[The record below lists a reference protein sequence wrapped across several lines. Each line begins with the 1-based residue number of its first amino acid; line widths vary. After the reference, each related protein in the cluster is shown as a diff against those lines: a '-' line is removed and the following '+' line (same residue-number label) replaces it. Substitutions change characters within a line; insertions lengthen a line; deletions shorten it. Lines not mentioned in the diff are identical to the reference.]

1 MNTVGNIGHNVSAEE
16 RELAGRGIP
25 GLFFKFALPGV
36 VGLLFV
42 GIQSIIDGIVLGRWM
57 GANALASVNLVLP
70 CYSFMTAFAIVMGV
84 GCQTLIGICLGRR
97 DRKGANDAFTTAF
110 LFLSVFSS
118 LVSLLIFVFAGE
130 IAVWLGANEALQ
142 AGAVEYIR
150 ALVPFFPVLS
160 VMFLGDYVLKA
171 TGHPLYAMLVLS
183 GTVILNIVLNL
194 LFVVRLEWGIT
205 GAGLATG
212 FAFTVGLIL
221 NYFLLVGKR
230 SLLPLSAGRF
240 RHRWV
245 WKMFYNGSSEGMSEL
260 SAGITV
266 YLFNITMMHYLGEQG
281 VAAFTATNYVLFIGT
296 TIFLGISDGCIPIMS
311 YNFGAGR
318 LDRVRATLRMAFR
331 TNLILGMLL
340 FCVLFFGGEHIVSLF
355 FRSVDADVLRIAV
368 MGTSIYAF
376 AFLMNGLNILASS
389 YFTAMGNAQIS
400 IIISLLRGLVF
411 VGIGI
416 VVFPVLFGIESIWYD
431 VPVAEA
437 FTLFVSLWLIRKSFR
452 VGVDCGKPIV
462 SQPERVPVSSR
473 EQIPKNKGQDRFE
486 DVFLH

>member
-1 MNTVGNIGHNVSAEE
+1 MNTVENIGVNVSAEE
-16 RELAGRGIP
+16 RELATRAIP

-36 VGLLFV
+36 IGLLFV

-110 LFLSVFSS
+110 LFLLGFSS
-118 LVSLLIFVFAGE
+118 LVSLSIFVFAGK
-130 IAVWLGANEALQ
+130 IAFWLGANEALH
-142 AGAVEYIR
+142 AGSVEYIR

-183 GTVILNIVLNL
+183 GTVVLNIVLNL
-194 LFVVRLEWGIT
+194 FFVIRLDLGIM

-212 FAFTVGLIL
+212 CAFTVGLIL
-221 NYFLLVGKR
+221 NYSLLVRKQ
-230 SLLPLSAGRF
+230 SLLPLPAGRF
-240 RHRWV
+240 RRRWV

-266 YLFNITMMHYLGEQG
+266 YLFNVTMMHYLGEEG

-318 LDRVRATLRMAFR
+318 MDRVRAALGMAFR
-331 TNLILGMLL
+331 TNLILGILL
-340 FCVLFFGGEHIVSLF
+340 FSTLFIGGKQIVSLF
-355 FRSVDADVLRIAV
+355 FQTGDSEVLKIAV
-368 MGTSIYAF
+368 LGTSVYAF

-389 YFTAMGNAQIS
+389 YFTAMGNAQVS

-411 VGIGI
+411 VGAGI
-416 VVFPVLFGIESIWYD
+416 VVFPVLFGIESIWYN
-431 VPVAEA
+431 VPVSEA
-437 FTLFVSLWLIRKSFR
+437 CTLIVSLWLIRKLFR
-452 VGVDCGKPIV
+452 GEVGYEKIIV
-462 SQPERVPVSSR
+462 PQPEKVLVRQKELSGRSMSR
-473 EQIPKNKGQDRFE
+473 
-486 DVFLH
+486 

>member
-1 MNTVGNIGHNVSAEE
+1 MNTVENMGSNVSAEE
-16 RELAGRGIP
+16 RELATRAIP

-36 VGLLFV
+36 IGLLFV
-42 GIQSIIDGIVLGRWM
+42 GIQSIIDGIVLGRWV

-84 GCQTLIGICLGRR
+84 GSQTLIGICLGRR
-97 DRKGANDAFTTAF
+97 DRQGANDAFTTAF
-110 LFLSVFSS
+110 LFLLSFSF

-130 IAVWLGANEALQ
+130 IACWLGANEALQ

-183 GTVILNIVLNL
+183 GTVLLNIVLNL
-194 LFVVRLEWGIT
+194 SFVVQLDLGIM

-212 FAFTVGLIL
+212 CAFTIGLIL
-221 NYFLLVGKR
+221 NYSLLVRKK
-230 SLLPLSAGRF
+230 SLLPLLAGHF
-240 RHRWV
+240 RRRWV

-311 YNFGAGR
+311 YNFGAGC
-318 LDRVRATLRMAFR
+318 LERVRAVLRMAFR
-331 TNLILGMLL
+331 TNLVLGILL
-340 FCVLFFGGEHIVSLF
+340 FSVLFIGGKQIVSVF
-355 FRSVDADVLRIAV
+355 FKTGDAGVLQIAAL
-368 MGTSIYAF
+368 GTSVYAF

-400 IIISLLRGLVF
+400 ILISLLRGLVF
-411 VGIGI
+411 VGLGI
-416 VVFPVLFGIESIWYD
+416 IVFPVLFGIESIWYN
-431 VPVAEA
+431 VPIAEA
-437 FTLFVSLWLIRKSFR
+437 CTLIVSLWLIRNSFR
-452 VGVDCGKPIV
+452 VTEENRVMAVPC
-462 SQPERVPVSSR
+462 PEKLVVRD
-473 EQIPKNKGQDRFE
+473 KKGTGR
-486 DVFLH
+486 

>member
-1 MNTVGNIGHNVSAEE
+1 MNTAGNTGSNVSAEE
-16 RELAGRGIP
+16 RELATRKIP
-25 GLFFKFALPGV
+25 GLFLKFALPGV
-36 VGLLFV
+36 IGLLFV
-42 GIQSIIDGIVLGRWM
+42 GIQSIIDGIVLGRWV

-110 LFLSVFSS
+110 LFLLGFSFA
-118 LVSLLIFVFAGE
+118 VSLLIFTFAGK
-130 IAVWLGANEALQ
+130 IAFLLGANEALQ

-171 TGHPLYAMLVLS
+171 TGRPLYAMLVLS
-183 GTVILNIVLNL
+183 GTVVLNIVFNL
-194 LFVVRLEWGIT
+194 LLVVQFGWGIK

-212 FAFTVGLIL
+212 IAFTVGLIL
-221 NYFLLVGKR
+221 NYSLLVRKQ
-230 SLLPLSAGRF
+230 SLLPLGAGHF
-240 RHRWV
+240 RRRWV

-266 YLFNITMMHYLGEQG
+266 YLFNVTMMHYLGEQG

-318 LDRVRATLRMAFR
+318 LDRVKAVLRIAFR
-331 TNLILGMLL
+331 TNLVLGTLL
-340 FCVLFFGGEHIVSLF
+340 FSVLFFGGKQIVTLF
-355 FRSVDADVLRIAV
+355 FRTGDSEVLRIAV
-368 MGTSIYAF
+368 VGTSIYAF

-416 VVFPVLFGIESIWYD
+416 VVFPVLFGIESIWYN

-437 FTLFVSLWLIRKSFR
+437 CTLLVSLWLVRKSFR
-452 VGVDCGKPIV
+452 METDCGGAIV
-462 SQPERVPVSSR
+462 ARTEQVPVLNR
-473 EQIPKNKGQDRFE
+473 DQVGKGMKR
-486 DVFLH
+486 

>member
-1 MNTVGNIGHNVSAEE
+1 MNTAGNIGSNVSAEE
-16 RELAGRGIP
+16 RELATKKIP
-25 GLFFKFALPGV
+25 GLFLKFALPGV
-36 VGLLFV
+36 IGLLFV
-42 GIQSIIDGIVLGRWM
+42 GIQSIIDGIVLGRWV

-110 LFLSVFSS
+110 LFLLVFSFS
-118 LVSLLIFVFAGE
+118 VSLLIFTFAGK
-130 IAVWLGANEALQ
+130 IAFLLGANEALQ
-142 AGAVEYIR
+142 AGSVEYIR
-150 ALVPFFPVLS
+150 ALVPFFPILS

-171 TGHPLYAMLVLS
+171 TGRPLYAMLVLS
-183 GTVILNIVLNL
+183 GTVVLNIVFNL
-194 LFVVRLEWGIT
+194 LFVVQFGWGIK

-212 FAFTVGLIL
+212 IAFTIGLVL
-221 NYFLLVGKR
+221 NYSLLVRKQ
-230 SLLPLSAGRF
+230 SLLPLGAGHF

-266 YLFNITMMHYLGEQG
+266 YLFNVTMMHYLGEQG

-318 LDRVRATLRMAFR
+318 LDRVKAVLRIAFR
-331 TNLILGMLL
+331 TNLGLGILL
-340 FCVLFFGGEHIVSLF
+340 FSVLFFGGKQIVTLF
-355 FRSVDADVLRIAV
+355 FRTGDSEVLRIAV
-368 MGTSIYAF
+368 VGTSIYAF
-376 AFLMNGLNILASS
+376 AFLMNGLNILVSS

-416 VVFPVLFGIESIWYD
+416 VVFPVLFGIESIWYN

-437 FTLFVSLWLIRKSFR
+437 CTLLVSLWLVRKSFR
-452 VGVDCGKPIV
+452 VDADRDRAIIA
-462 SQPERVPVSSR
+462 QPEQVPVLNR
-473 EQIPKNKGQDRFE
+473 EQVGKRMKR
-486 DVFLH
+486 

>member
-1 MNTVGNIGHNVSAEE
+1 MNTVEKVGSNVSMEE
-16 RELAGRGIP
+16 RELSTRAIP

-36 VGLLFV
+36 IGLLFV
-42 GIQSIIDGIVLGRWM
+42 GIQSIIDGIVLGRWV
-57 GANALASVNLVLP
+57 GANAIASVNLVLP

-97 DRKGANDAFTTAF
+97 DRQGANDAFTTAF
-110 LFLSVFSS
+110 LFLSGFSV
-118 LVSLLIFVFAGE
+118 LVSLLIFIFAGKL
-130 IAVWLGANEALQ
+130 AFWLGANEVLQ

-183 GTVILNIVLNL
+183 GTVLLNIGLDL
-194 LFVVRLEWGIT
+194 LFVVQWDWGIM

-212 FAFTVGLIL
+212 FAFTIGLLL
-221 NYFLLVGKR
+221 NYSLLIRKR
-230 SLLPLSAGRF
+230 SLLPLQAGRF
-240 RHRWV
+240 RRRWV

-266 YLFNITMMHYLGEQG
+266 YLFNIIMMHYLGEQG

-318 LDRVRATLRMAFR
+318 LDRVRATLKMAFR
-331 TNLILGMLL
+331 TNLVLGVSL
-340 FCVLFFGGEHIVSLF
+340 FSVLFLGGKQVVSLF
-355 FRSVDADVLRIAV
+355 FRTGDSEVLQIAV
-368 MGTSIYAF
+368 LGTSIYAF
-376 AFLMNGLNILASS
+376 AFLMNGVNILTSS

-411 VGIGI
+411 VGLGI
-416 VVFPVLFGIESIWYD
+416 VVFPVLFGIESIWYN
-431 VPVAEA
+431 VPVAETC
-437 FTLFVSLWLIRKSFR
+437 TLLVSLWLIRKSFR
-452 VGVDCGKPIV
+452 VESGYEKKIV
-462 SQPERVPVSSR
+462 PQPEKVVVRNEGTVSGR
-473 EQIPKNKGQDRFE
+473 MK
-486 DVFLH
+486 

>member
-1 MNTVGNIGHNVSAEE
+1 MNTVEKVGSNVSMEE
-16 RELAGRGIP
+16 RELATRAIP

-36 VGLLFV
+36 IGLLFV
-42 GIQSIIDGIVLGRWM
+42 GIQSIIDGIVLGRWV
-57 GANALASVNLVLP
+57 GANAIASVNLVLP

-97 DRKGANDAFTTAF
+97 DRQGANDAFTTAF
-110 LFLSVFSS
+110 LFLSGFSV
-118 LVSLLIFVFAGE
+118 LVSLLIFIFAGKL
-130 IAVWLGANEALQ
+130 AFWLGANEILQ

-183 GTVILNIVLNL
+183 GTVLLNVGLDL
-194 LFVVRLEWGIT
+194 LFVVQWDWGIT

-212 FAFTVGLIL
+212 FAFTIGLLL
-221 NYFLLVGKR
+221 NYSLLIRKR
-230 SLLPLSAGRF
+230 SLLPLQAGRF
-240 RHRWV
+240 RRRWV

-318 LDRVRATLRMAFR
+318 LDRVRATLKMAFR
-331 TNLILGMLL
+331 TNLVLGVSL
-340 FCVLFFGGEHIVSLF
+340 FSVLFLGGNQVVSLF
-355 FRSVDADVLRIAV
+355 FRTGDSEVLQIAV
-368 MGTSIYAF
+368 LGTSIYAF
-376 AFLMNGLNILASS
+376 AFLMNGVNILTSS

-411 VGIGI
+411 VGLGI
-416 VVFPVLFGIESIWYD
+416 VVFPVLFGIESIWYN

-437 FTLFVSLWLIRKSFR
+437 CTLLVSLWLIRKSFR
-452 VGVDCGKPIV
+452 LESGYEKKIV
-462 SQPERVPVSSR
+462 PQPEKVVVRNEGTVSGR
-473 EQIPKNKGQDRFE
+473 MK
-486 DVFLH
+486 

>member
-1 MNTVGNIGHNVSAEE
+1 MNTVEKVGSNVSMEE
-16 RELAGRGIP
+16 RELATRAIP

-36 VGLLFV
+36 IGLLFV
-42 GIQSIIDGIVLGRWM
+42 GIQSIIDGIVLGRWV
-57 GANALASVNLVLP
+57 GANAIASVNLVLP

-97 DRKGANDAFTTAF
+97 DRQGANDAFTTAF
-110 LFLSVFSS
+110 LFLSGFSV
-118 LVSLLIFVFAGE
+118 LVSLLIFIFAGK
-130 IAVWLGANEALQ
+130 IAFWLGANEVLQ

-171 TGHPLYAMLVLS
+171 AGHPLYAMLVLS
-183 GTVILNIVLNL
+183 STVLLNIGLDL
-194 LFVVRLEWGIT
+194 LFVVQWDWGIT

-212 FAFTVGLIL
+212 FAFTIGLLL
-221 NYFLLVGKR
+221 NYSLLIRKR
-230 SLLPLSAGRF
+230 SLLPLQAGRF
-240 RHRWV
+240 RRRWV

-318 LDRVRATLRMAFR
+318 LDRVRATLKMAFR
-331 TNLILGMLL
+331 TNLVLGVSL
-340 FCVLFFGGEHIVSLF
+340 FSVLFLGGNQVVSLF
-355 FRSVDADVLRIAV
+355 FRTGDSEVLQIAV
-368 MGTSIYAF
+368 LGTSIYAF
-376 AFLMNGLNILASS
+376 AFLMNGVNILTSS

-411 VGIGI
+411 VGLGI
-416 VVFPVLFGIESIWYD
+416 VVFPVLFGIESIWYN
-431 VPVAEA
+431 VPMAEA
-437 FTLFVSLWLIRKSFR
+437 CTLLVSLWLIRKSFR
-452 VGVDCGKPIV
+452 VESGYEKKIV
-462 SQPERVPVSSR
+462 PQPEKVVVRNGGKVSGR
-473 EQIPKNKGQDRFE
+473 MK
-486 DVFLH
+486 

>member
-1 MNTVGNIGHNVSAEE
+1 MMNTVENVSSNVSVEE
-16 RELAGRGIP
+16 RELATRGIP

-36 VGLLFV
+36 IGLLFV
-42 GIQSIIDGIVLGRWM
+42 GIQSIIDGIVLGRWV

-110 LFLSVFSS
+110 LFLLFFSS
-118 LVSLLIFVFAGE
+118 FVSLSIFVFAGK
-130 IAVWLGANEALQ
+130 IAFWLGANEALQ

-150 ALVPFFPVLS
+150 ALVPFFPMLS

-171 TGHPLYAMLVLS
+171 TGRPLYAMSVLS
-183 GTVILNIVLNL
+183 GTVILNIVLDL
-194 LFVVRLEWGIT
+194 LFVVEFGWGIT

-212 FAFTVGLIL
+212 FAFTIGLLL
-221 NYFLLVGKR
+221 NYSLLVRKR
-230 SLLPLSAGRF
+230 SLLPLLSGHF
-240 RHRWV
+240 RRRWV

-318 LDRVRATLRMAFR
+318 LDRVRAALRIAFR
-331 TNLILGMLL
+331 TNLVLGMLL
-340 FCVLFFGGEHIVSLF
+340 FSILFFGGKQIVSLF
-355 FRSVDADVLRIAV
+355 FRTGDSEVLRIAIG
-368 MGTSIYAF
+368 GTTVYAF

-400 IIISLLRGLVF
+400 IIISLLRGLIF

-416 VVFPVLFGIESIWYD
+416 VIFPVLFGIESIWYN
-431 VPVAEA
+431 VPVAEVC
-437 FTLFVSLWLIRKSFR
+437 TLFVSLWLIKKSFR
-452 VGVDCGKPIV
+452 VEADYGKAIV
-462 SQPERVPVSSR
+462 PTP
-473 EQIPKNKGQDRFE
+473 EQIPVMNGNGNRSGKKEQ
-486 DVFLH
+486 

>member
-1 MNTVGNIGHNVSAEE
+1 MNTAENIGSNVSVEE
-16 RELAGRGIP
+16 RELATKKIP
-25 GLFFKFALPGV
+25 GLFLKFALPGV
-36 VGLLFV
+36 IGLLFV
-42 GIQSIIDGIVLGRWM
+42 GIQSIIDGIVLGRWV

-110 LFLSVFSS
+110 LFLLVFSFS
-118 LVSLLIFVFAGE
+118 VSLLIFTFAGK
-130 IAVWLGANEALQ
+130 IAFWLGANEALQ
-142 AGAVEYIR
+142 AGSVEYIR
-150 ALVPFFPVLS
+150 ALVPFFPILS

-171 TGHPLYAMLVLS
+171 TGRPLYAMLVLS
-183 GTVILNIVLNL
+183 GTVVLNIVFNL
-194 LFVVRLEWGIT
+194 LFVVQFGWGIK

-212 FAFTVGLIL
+212 IAFTIGLIL
-221 NYFLLVGKR
+221 NYSLLVRKQ
-230 SLLPLSAGRF
+230 SLLPLGAGHF
-240 RHRWV
+240 RRRWV

-266 YLFNITMMHYLGEQG
+266 YLFNVTMMHYLGEQG

-318 LDRVRATLRMAFR
+318 LDRVKAVLRIAFR
-331 TNLILGMLL
+331 TNLGLGILL
-340 FCVLFFGGEHIVSLF
+340 FSVLFFGGKQIVTLF
-355 FRSVDADVLRIAV
+355 FRTGDSEVLRIAV
-368 MGTSIYAF
+368 VGTSIYAF

-416 VVFPVLFGIESIWYD
+416 VVFPVLFGIESIWYN

-437 FTLFVSLWLIRKSFR
+437 CTLLVSLWLVRKSFR
-452 VGVDCGKPIV
+452 VDTDRDRAIIA
-462 SQPERVPVSSR
+462 QPEQVPVLNR
-473 EQIPKNKGQDRFE
+473 EQVGKGMKR
-486 DVFLH
+486 

>member
-1 MNTVGNIGHNVSAEE
+1 MNTAENIGSNVSVEE
-16 RELAGRGIP
+16 RELATKKIP
-25 GLFFKFALPGV
+25 GLFLKFALPGV
-36 VGLLFV
+36 IGLLFV
-42 GIQSIIDGIVLGRWM
+42 GIQSIIDGIVLGRWV

-110 LFLSVFSS
+110 LFLLVFSFS
-118 LVSLLIFVFAGE
+118 VSLLIFTFAGK
-130 IAVWLGANEALQ
+130 IVFWLGANEALQ
-142 AGAVEYIR
+142 AGSVEYIR
-150 ALVPFFPVLS
+150 ALVPFFPILS

-171 TGHPLYAMLVLS
+171 TGRPLYAMLVLS
-183 GTVILNIVLNL
+183 GTVVLNIVFNL
-194 LFVVRLEWGIT
+194 LFVVQFGWGIK

-212 FAFTVGLIL
+212 IAFTIGLIL
-221 NYFLLVGKR
+221 NYSLLVRKQ
-230 SLLPLSAGRF
+230 SLLPLRAGHF
-240 RHRWV
+240 RRRWV

-266 YLFNITMMHYLGEQG
+266 YLFNVTMMHYLGEQG

-318 LDRVRATLRMAFR
+318 LDRVKAVLRIAFR
-331 TNLILGMLL
+331 TNLGLGILL
-340 FCVLFFGGEHIVSLF
+340 FSVLFFGGKQIVTLF
-355 FRSVDADVLRIAV
+355 FRTGDSEVLRIAV
-368 MGTSIYAF
+368 VGTSIYAF

-416 VVFPVLFGIESIWYD
+416 VVFPVLFGIESIWYN

-437 FTLFVSLWLIRKSFR
+437 CTLLVSLWLVRKSFR
-452 VGVDCGKPIV
+452 VDIDRDRAIIA
-462 SQPERVPVSSR
+462 QPEQVSVLNR
-473 EQIPKNKGQDRFE
+473 EQVGKGMKR
-486 DVFLH
+486 

>member
-1 MNTVGNIGHNVSAEE
+1 MNTVESVGSNVSAEE
-16 RELAGRGIP
+16 RELATRGIP

-42 GIQSIIDGIVLGRWM
+42 GIQSIIDGIVLGRWI
-57 GANALASVNLVLP
+57 GPNALASVNLVLP

-97 DRKGANDAFTTAF
+97 DRQGANDAFTTAF
-110 LFLSVFSS
+110 LFLLGFST
-118 LVSLLIFVFAGE
+118 LVGLLIFIFAGK
-130 IAVWLGANEALQ
+130 IAFWLGANEVLQ

-150 ALVPFFPVLS
+150 SIVPFFPVLT

-171 TGHPLYAMLVLS
+171 TGHPLYAMIVLS
-183 GTVILNIVLNL
+183 GTVLLNVVLNL
-194 LFVVRLEWGIT
+194 CFVVLLKWGIM

-212 FAFTVGLIL
+212 IAFTVGLIL
-221 NYFLLVGKR
+221 DYSLLVRKQ
-230 SLLPLSAGRF
+230 SLLPLPSGHF
-240 RHRWV
+240 RRRWV

-318 LDRVRATLRMAFR
+318 LDRVRAALGVAFR
-331 TNLILGMLL
+331 TNLVLGVLL
-340 FCVLFFGGEHIVSLF
+340 FCMLFFGGKSIVSLF
-355 FRSVDADVLRIAV
+355 FRSGDSEVLRIAIV
-368 MGTSIYAF
+368 GTSIYAF

-416 VVFPVLFGIESIWYD
+416 VVFPVVFGIESIWFN

-437 FTLFVSLWLIRKSFR
+437 FTLLVSLWLVRKSFR
-452 VGVDCGKPIV
+452 LGADKGKAVVP
-462 SQPERVPVSSR
+462 QPERIPVLGK
-473 EQIPKNKGQDRFE
+473 EQLGKNKAVAR
-486 DVFLH
+486 